1 MQRAWHEERLA
12 CSGISKGLAL
22 SGTHL
27 RVSICQ
33 WHPSWCPAFLSP
45 SSSLLCH
52 KIPRFPSVHRFTHF
66 TSLVKLLNDIFFFIH
81 IPCEHPLSWG
91 FYFPF
96 VFNLVTYCS
105 CINNHPQW
113 ISQLLLKPKTCFSTG
128 LFHLRTWQPWS
139 SSAQAKILSCPESL
153 FLLHWISTVSGKFCL
168 ANPQNMARIQP
179 HLPPPI
185 QSNAP
190 PSLAWIIVTGCTLV
204 SLPLS
209 F

>member
-113 ISQLLLKPKTCFSTG
+113 ISQPHLKPKTCFSTG

-153 FLLHWISTVSGKFCL
+153 FFSYTEYPLYQ
-168 ANPQNMARIQP
+168 ANSVWLTLKIWPESNHIC
-179 HLPPPI
+179 HH
-185 QSNAP
+185 QSNPMHHHLWPGLLWQAAP
-190 PSLAWIIVTGCTLV
+190 
-204 SLPLS
+204 
-209 F
+209 

>member
-1 MQRAWHEERLA
+1 MPQLRPGTAKWINESEKDAEPGCILRGEQSRQKKSEAQRAWHGERLA

-27 RVSICQ
+27 YVSICL

-52 KIPRFPSVHRFTHF
+52 KISRFPSVHRFTHF
-66 TSLVKLLNDIFFFIH
+66 TTLVKLLNDIFFFIH

-91 FYFPF
+91 FCFPF

-113 ISQLLLKPKTCFSTG
+113 ISQFLLKPKTCFSTG

-153 FLLHWISTVSGKFCL
+153 FSF
-168 ANPQNMARIQP
+168 
-179 HLPPPI
+179 
-185 QSNAP
+185 
-190 PSLAWIIVTGCTLV
+190 TLNIHCIRQI
-204 SLPLS
+204 LS
-209 F
+209 A